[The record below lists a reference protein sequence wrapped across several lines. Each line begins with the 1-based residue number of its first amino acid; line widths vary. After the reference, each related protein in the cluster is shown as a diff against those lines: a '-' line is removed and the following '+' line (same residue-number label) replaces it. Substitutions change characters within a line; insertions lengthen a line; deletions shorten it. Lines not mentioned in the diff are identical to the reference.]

1 MNDKQPKD
9 NENSQAGYS
18 NGRKQQNYGFH
29 FDLISNVLFFRM
41 SINAILVFKKRPPVV
56 FLMHF
61 SFKFCSLTMAKT
73 HTCPKG
79 GD

>member
-41 SINAILVFKKRPPVV
+41 SINAILVFLR
-56 FLMHF
+56 HF
-61 SFKFCSLTMAKT
+61 SFKFCFLTMAKT